1 MGSDTRRPGNTNFR
15 DVFVDCQP
23 RLKPNTILFKTGRK
37 AVVRIAPKSV
47 TVEALTKAYNEA
59 RKQNKANGASSAY
72 ASPAVCYMGVEA
84 FAAFQRLPL

>member
-1 MGSDTRRPGNTNFR
+1 MGSDTGRPGNTNFR

-23 RLKPNTILFKTGRK
+23 RLKPNTILFKTGRHRT
-37 AVVRIAPKSV
+37 VRIEPRTV
-47 TVEALTKAYNEA
+47 TVDALVKAYNQA